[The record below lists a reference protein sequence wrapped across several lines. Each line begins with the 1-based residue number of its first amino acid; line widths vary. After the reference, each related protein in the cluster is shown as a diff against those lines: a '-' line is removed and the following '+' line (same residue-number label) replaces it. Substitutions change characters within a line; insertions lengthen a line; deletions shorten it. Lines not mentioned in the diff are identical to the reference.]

1 MIKMTGK
8 SDGINWVW
16 YYELELENNVCTV
29 VRSYRLHKFDD
40 YQGADKHPTN
50 TVRVSFCDATR
61 CSGYGHLNTHIYFED
76 EGKLYPMFA
85 DLTAKADEL
94 AAMRARQRE
103 GDKKDFGRSIA
114 QQVTKQIENAVKW
127 EGRGFGADRSGTVY

>member
-1 MIKMTGK
+1 
-8 SDGINWVW
+8 
-16 YYELELENNVCTV
+16 
-29 VRSYRLHKFDD
+29 
-40 YQGADKHPTN
+40 
-50 TVRVSFCDATR
+50 
-61 CSGYGHLNTHIYFED
+61 
-76 EGKLYPMFA
+76 MFA